1 MLIHSLTHPSTHSL
15 TLHTENDMLKSIIKH
30 KMRTDIKNKVL
41 AECNTEIH
49 PIVTQSAQQ
58 ASAILD
64 RSDFGLMNAIQTAQR
79 SFCITDPS
87 LPDNPI
93 IFASKSFL
101 ELTKYKLEDVIGR
114 NCRFLQGPGTDQAK
128 VRELGQGIA
137 QGVDTA
143 VVLLNY
149 KADGTPFYNQIF
161 VAALRDIKNN
171 VINYVGVQLEVYKDR
186 GELANTAGTHS
197 LTYSLTHSPNHLLT
211 HSVPIAAKKGRPRTR
226 EISDN
231 NNINQKKGNNST
243 KNTTVVTTS
252 TSTSNSMTTT
262 VTTTTTTT
270 THCNERQKLV
280 DEMNNFLAHKK

>member
-1 MLIHSLTHPSTHSL
+1 
-15 TLHTENDMLKSIIKH
+15 MLKSIIKH
-30 KMRTDIKNKVL
+30 KMRTDIKNQVL

-93 IFASKSFL
+93 IFASKAFL

-128 VRELGQGIA
+128 VRELGQGIS

-186 GELANTAGTHS
+186 GELANTA
-197 LTYSLTHSPNHLLT
+197 
-211 HSVPIAAKKGRPRTR
+211 VPIAAKKGRPRTR
-226 EISDN
+226 HISDN
-231 NNINQKKGNNST
+231 NNNNTNQKKGDNTT

-280 DEMNNFLAHKK
+280 DEMNNFLAHKKQL